1 MNTQHVYDVD
11 APKKPVSVSAN
22 SDLVNHAKRAGINL
36 SKTFEEAVAI
46 KLRATLEE
54 TWLAENKEAIDAYN
68 DRIEKNGVFAAKQR
82 RF

>member
-11 APKKPVSVSAN
+11 APKKPVSLSAN
-22 SDLVNHAKRAGINL
+22 SDLVGHAKKAGINL
-36 SKTFEEAVAI
+36 SHTFEEALAI

-54 TWLAENKEAIDAYN
+54 SWLVENKGAIDAYN
-68 DRIEKNGVFAAKQR
+68 DRIGKNGVFAAKQR

>member
-1 MNTQHVYDVD
+1 MTSQQVYDID
-11 APKKPVSVSAN
+11 APKKPVSLSAN
-22 SDLVNHAKRAGINL
+22 SDLVGHAKRAGINL

-54 TWLAENKEAIDAYN
+54 TWLAENKEGIDAYN
-68 DRIEKNGVFAAKQR
+68 NRIEKNGVFAAKQR

>member
-22 SDLVNHAKRAGINL
+22 SDLVHHAKRAGINL
-36 SKTFEEAVAI
+36 SKTFEEAVAS

-54 TWLAENKEAIDAYN
+54 TWLAENKGAIDAYN
-68 DRIEKNGVFAAKQR
+68 ERIEKTGVFAAKRR